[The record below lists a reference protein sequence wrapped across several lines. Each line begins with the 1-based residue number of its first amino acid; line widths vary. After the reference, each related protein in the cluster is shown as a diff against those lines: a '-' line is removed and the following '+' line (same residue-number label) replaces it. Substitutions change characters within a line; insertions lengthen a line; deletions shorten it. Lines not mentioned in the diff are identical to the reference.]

1 MDVAIVTGAA
11 KGMGL
16 EWVKQLAEAGYRVVL
31 TASTLAKA
39 EAAAEDFIE
48 RELVVY
54 PQKLDVTSAEDRK
67 ALAAWAEHM
76 FGRVDLLVNNAG
88 VNSRTR
94 AAGDP
99 LKLEQNLLI
108 EKLDKQE
115 LFAVMDINA
124 IAPIQL
130 ANELRPLFKHSAN
143 PSIINIGSWLG
154 SISIKN
160 TGGNYS
166 YAVSKS
172 ALNMMNRAFANDVRA
187 EGICSIVLNPG
198 WVQTDMGGAKAQFTE
213 TDAVHNMRKLLE
225 KLDLEDSGKFFNY
238 DGTEHPW

>member
-31 TASTLAKA
+31 TARTLAKA

-67 ALAAWAEHM
+67 ALAAWTEHM

-88 VNSRTR
+88 VNSRTQ

-115 LFAVMDINA
+115 LFALMDINA
-124 IAPIQL
+124 VAPIQL

-143 PSIINIGSWLG
+143 PVVINIGSWLG

-160 TGGNYS
+160 TGGNYT

-187 EGICSIVLNPG
+187 EGICSIVVNPG

-213 TDAVHNMRKLLE
+213 TDAVQNMRKLLE
-225 KLDLEDSGKFFNY
+225 KLNLEDSGKFFNY

>member
-16 EWVKQLAEAGYRVVL
+16 EWVKQLAQAGYRVVL

-39 EAAAEDFIE
+39 EAAAEDLIE

-94 AAGDP
+94 ARGDQEQ
-99 LKLEQNLLI
+99 LEKNLLI

-115 LFAVMDINA
+115 LFALMDINA
-124 IAPIQL
+124 VAPIQL
-130 ANELRPLFKHSAN
+130 ANELRPLFKHSTK
-143 PSIINIGSWLG
+143 PLVINIGSWLG

-160 TGGNYS
+160 TGGNYT

-172 ALNMMNRAFANDVRA
+172 ALNMMNRAFANDAHA
-187 EGICSIVLNPG
+187 EGLCSIVVNPG
-198 WVQTDMGGAKAQFTE
+198 WVQTDMGGVKAQFTE
-213 TDAVHNMRKLLE
+213 TAAVQNMRMLIENLS
-225 KLDLEDSGKFFNY
+225 LEDSGKFFNY